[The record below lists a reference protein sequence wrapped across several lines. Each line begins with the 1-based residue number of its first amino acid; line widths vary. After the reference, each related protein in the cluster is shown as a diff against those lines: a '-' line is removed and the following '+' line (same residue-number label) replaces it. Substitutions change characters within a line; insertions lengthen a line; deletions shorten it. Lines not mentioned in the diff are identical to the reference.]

1 LYGVT
6 MDAAFGFHVERE
18 IDISWLK
25 IGNEIWTQHAG
36 HTRHCVDSREALER
50 SLHCPLPLSGIANI
64 KWRICSRSDA
74 PAKA

>member
-1 LYGVT
+1 

-36 HTRHCVDSREALER
+36 HARHCVDSREALER
-50 SLHCPLPLSGIANI
+50 SLHCPLPLSGIANVELADLQVDQML
-64 KWRICSRSDA
+64 RPRHEA
-74 PAKA
+74 VV